1 MKKKSGKNSRFT
13 LIELMVALVVV
24 LLLVSIGI
32 MVAPLVTRHF
42 SEAKTKA
49 LMGMIETAIEQYKN
63 SNLSGGNYP
72 VSPLTTKEKGTQY
85 TPFFMDNY
93 DLKNDSE
100 NDNQNIKYNMV
111 QFFEIEQ
118 VKSNL
123 LYEPDAERH
132 YITDGFGMP
141 FLYMAPGYRMS
152 GGYDLISLGAN
163 KMPGDNEGKDVKKDD
178 GAIYKRI
185 LNGRLSVEDKK
196 EAKYAAQLGESD
208 DIANFKSK

>member
-1 MKKKSGKNSRFT
+1 MKKRMGKNCRFT
-13 LIELMVALVVV
+13 LIEIMITLGVV
-24 LLLVSIGI
+24 LILVSIGI
-32 MVAPLVTRHF
+32 LVVPLVTRQF

-63 SNLSGGNYP
+63 SNISGGHYP
-72 VSPLTTKEKGTQY
+72 ISPLTTKEKTTQY

-93 DLKNDSE
+93 DLKNNSE
-100 NDNQNIKYNMV
+100 NDNQNVKYNMV

-118 VKSNL
+118 VKNNL

-141 FLYMAPGYRMS
+141 FLYMAPGYRS
-152 GGYDLISLGAN
+152 TGGYDLISLGAN
-163 KMPGDNEGKDVKKDD
+163 KMPGNNEGKDVKKDD

-185 LNGRLSVEDKK
+185 LNGRLSVVDKK
-196 EAKYAAQLGESD
+196 EAKYAAQLGSGD
-208 DIANFKSK
+208 DIARK

>member
-185 LNGRLSVEDKK
+185 LNGRLSVVDKK
-196 EAKYAAQLGESD
+196 EAKYAAQLGSGD
-208 DIANFKSK
+208 DIARK

>member
-1 MKKKSGKNSRFT
+1 MKKRMGKNCRFT
-13 LIELMVALVVV
+13 LIEIMITLGVV
-24 LLLVSIGI
+24 LILVSIGI
-32 MVAPLVTRHF
+32 LVVPLVTRQF

-63 SNLSGGNYP
+63 SNISGGHYP
-72 VSPLTTKEKGTQY
+72 ISPLTTKEKVTQY

-93 DLKNDSE
+93 DLKNNSE
-100 NDNQNIKYNMV
+100 NDNQNVKYNMV

-118 VKSNL
+118 VKNNL

-141 FLYMAPGYRMS
+141 FLYMAPGYRS
-152 GGYDLISLGAN
+152 TGGYDLISLGAN
-163 KMPGDNEGKDVKKDD
+163 KMPGNNEGKDVKKDD

-185 LNGRLSVEDKK
+185 LNGRLSVVDKK
-196 EAKYAAQLGESD
+196 EAKYAAQLGSGD
-208 DIANFKSK
+208 DIARK

>member
-185 LNGRLSVEDKK
+185 LNGRLSVVDKK
-196 EAKYAAQLGESD
+196 EAKYAAQLGSGD
-208 DIANFKSK
+208 DITRK